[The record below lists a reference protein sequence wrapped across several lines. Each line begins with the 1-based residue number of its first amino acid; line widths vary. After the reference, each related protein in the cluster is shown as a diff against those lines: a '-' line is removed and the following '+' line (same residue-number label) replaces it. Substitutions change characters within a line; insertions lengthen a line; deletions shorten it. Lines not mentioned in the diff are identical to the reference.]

1 MKNTILKITI
11 VLLALTPA
19 FTFAQKSAT
28 DQLFTKYTDQ
38 EDFTS
43 IELTKGLFELFSE
56 IEADDEDFDEFQ
68 KAVEGLESLKILAY
82 SVEEGSY
89 KVKEKFYDDI
99 MATIPFGDFKELM
112 VIKDPDANVNFYA
125 KHENQ
130 MISEMIM
137 IVDGDDEA
145 VLLSM
150 TGNIDLNSVAKL
162 GSGMNLG
169 GMHHLGKMKKCDH

>member
-1 MKNTILKITI
+1 M
-11 VLLALTPA
+11 
-19 FTFAQKSAT
+19 
-28 DQLFTKYTDQ
+28 
-38 EDFTS
+38 
-43 IELTKGLFELFSE
+43 FELFSE
-56 IEADDEDFDEFQ
+56 IDADDEDFDEFQ

-82 SVEEGSY
+82 SVEDGSY

-169 GMHHLGKMKKCDH
+169 GMQHLGKMKKCDH